1 MIAADGRS
9 TVDPGPDATY
19 RDDRLKVRA
28 FPERDL
34 LVGCCDEDLVADR
47 IFDVLGATVAPRE
60 LDELALHEV
69 VMRERFRVATGM
81 GRSWPR
87 VQVLAAF
94 GAREAPR
101 LIRLIADAGYDPIEE
116 QSICWW
122 GLLADAG
129 MLLRRYCRPSISSD
143 ALIRLLVAAI
153 SETAAVSPVVGG
165 AVSVGV
171 LDSNGARMLPAG
183 DVEAVGASG
192 RARAACWSGSSRD
205 PAATL
210 QRHAVATAR

>member
-1 MIAADGRS
+1 MAADGRA
-9 TVDPGPDATY
+9 TVDLGPDVTY

-47 IFDVLGATVAPRE
+47 TFAALGATDELRE
-60 LDELALHEV
+60 PGELALHEV
-69 VMRERFRVATGM
+69 VMRERFRVATAPDRGW
-81 GRSWPR
+81 RR
-87 VQVLAAF
+87 AQVLAAF

-116 QSICWW
+116 QSICSW
-122 GLLADAG
+122 GSLADAG
-129 MLLRRYCRPSISSD
+129 MLLRRYWRPPISSD

-165 AVSVGV
+165 AVSVGG
-171 LDSNGARMLPAG
+171 LDSDAARMLPAG
-183 DVEAVGASG
+183 EVEAVVDE
-192 RARAACWSGSSRD
+192 WSRTSSVLERFFS
-205 PAATL
+205 
-210 QRHAVATAR
+210 